1 MDTKIDSFVFDGKEP
16 GQTLTVFGAI
26 HGNEKCGTQAIERLK
41 TRLQQGDIELRKGR
55 LIVVPI
61 ANPEAYKADKRF
73 IDRNLNR
80 ALYPKDPAQR
90 KHYEDHLDPSI
101 CAILDQTDY
110 LLDIHSYTVGGPPF
124 LFLGCKDLEEKSFA
138 QSLGVSAHFVW
149 NWSNAF
155 RNDNVSAQEN
165 WGTTEYLRHKGGRG
179 VTLECGQHKDP
190 GNADVATAAIW
201 RAMAYIGLCSTQVA
215 QKEIPAQF
223 AVPTISRDFARM
235 TAVVLNRD
243 TRLVRDFKH
252 FEPVKAGDLVAVSS
266 QDGDVRAAQDG
277 YVILPNTKAT
287 PGTELAYLAVKEEPF
302 PPKMG

>member
-1 MDTKIDSFVFDGKEP
+1 MDTTVNRYIFEGRET
-16 GQTLTVFGAI
+16 GETLTVFGAI
-26 HGNEKCGTQAIERLK
+26 HGNEKCGTQALERLK
-41 TRLQQGDIELRKGR
+41 DRLQTGEIDLIKGR
-55 LIVVPI
+55 LILVPI

-80 ALYPKDPAQR
+80 ALYPKPQDQR
-90 KHYEDHLDPSI
+90 KAYEDHLDPQI

-110 LLDIHSYTVGGPPF
+110 LLDIHSYTAGGPPF
-124 LFLGCKDLEEKSFA
+124 LFLGCKDAEEKAFA
-138 QSLGVSAHFVW
+138 QSLGISAHFVW

-201 RAMAYIGLCSTQVA
+201 RAMAHVGLCSAETA

-223 AVPTISRDFARM
+223 AHPVVTRDFARM
-235 TAVVLNRD
+235 TAVIMNRG
-243 TRLVRDFKH
+243 TQLSRDFRH
-252 FEPVKAGDLVAVSS
+252 FEAVRK
-266 QDGDVRAAQDG
+266 GDVVATSAQEGVITAADDG
-277 YVILPNTKAT
+277 FVILPNAKA
-287 PGTELAYLAVKEEPF
+287 GANTELAYLAVRDEPF
-302 PPKMG
+302 PKMK